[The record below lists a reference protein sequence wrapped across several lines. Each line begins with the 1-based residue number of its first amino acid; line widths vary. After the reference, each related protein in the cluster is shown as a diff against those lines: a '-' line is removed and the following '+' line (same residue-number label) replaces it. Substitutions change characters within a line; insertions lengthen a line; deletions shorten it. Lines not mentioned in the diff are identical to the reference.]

1 MKNQITMDVSSVP
14 KQNIKSKAISKKW
27 KNELQKYCDEQR
39 LDVGSTTGY
48 CVCGY
53 MEYCDLCEGSDRD
66 LPCVKPILQLA
77 KKKGI
82 QINDTDYNFEKLLE
96 KL

>member
-1 MKNQITMDVSSVP
+1 
-14 KQNIKSKAISKKW
+14 
-27 KNELQKYCDEQR
+27 
-39 LDVGSTTGY
+39 
-48 CVCGY
+48 
-53 MEYCDLCEGSDRD
+53 MEYCDLCEGADRD